1 MTTGGEKETTTFVM
15 DTGLQLALMFVP
27 GVSDFIVSECNRH
40 NNMAFY
46 VIARR
51 IQTQQM
57 AAFMALNIFCVW
69 QGMCSYFELSH
80 RANIAQV
87 DVDVVGLW
95 LGAWVVW
102 TLFALFYSVRCFATF
117 YDGWVRQYGPICIIR
132 RTKNLS

>member
-51 IQTQQM
+51 IQTQ
-57 AAFMALNIFCVW
+57 
-69 QGMCSYFELSH
+69 H
-80 RANIAQV
+80 
-87 DVDVVGLW
+87 
-95 LGAWVVW
+95 
-102 TLFALFYSVRCFATF
+102 
-117 YDGWVRQYGPICIIR
+117 
-132 RTKNLS
+132 